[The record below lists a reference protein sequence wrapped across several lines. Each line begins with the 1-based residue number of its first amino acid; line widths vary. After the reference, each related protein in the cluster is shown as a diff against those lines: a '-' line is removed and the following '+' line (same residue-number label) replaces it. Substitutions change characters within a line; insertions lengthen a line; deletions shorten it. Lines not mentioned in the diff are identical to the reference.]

1 MDVTGENGQIFVFI
15 HENALVP
22 SLVEMS
28 DPFVTSIV
36 IAGIGYIKLAHEF
49 RKVSE
54 GRFDQEVKMVY
65 HEDIGVQL
73 DGIDVQ
79 GLSEYLEKTS
89 SISIVFED
97 CLPFIPTTGDVV
109 DSVGVLDSKRPG
121 HAVTVAGKS
130 LFVNI
135 EDLTPFCS
143 YT

>member
-1 MDVTGENGQIFVFI
+1 VDVTGENGQIFVFI
-15 HENALVP
+15 HENALVS

-65 HEDIGVQL
+65 HENIGVQL

-79 GLSEYLEKTS
+79 GLVSIWKTS
-89 SISIVFED
+89 SISIVFGAFRSF
-97 CLPFIPTTGDVV
+97 PTGDVV
-109 DSVGVLDSKRPG
+109 TASVLDSKQP
-121 HAVTVAGKS
+121 AMQ
-130 LFVNI
+130 
-135 EDLTPFCS
+135 
-143 YT
+143 